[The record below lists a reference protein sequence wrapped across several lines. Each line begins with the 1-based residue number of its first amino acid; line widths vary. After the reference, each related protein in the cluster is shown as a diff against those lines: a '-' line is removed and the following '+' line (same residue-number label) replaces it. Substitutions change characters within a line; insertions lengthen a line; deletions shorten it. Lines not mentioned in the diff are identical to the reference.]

1 LDQLQ
6 ALLEIKAVDPK
17 GRTIEGYAS
26 AFGNIDRQDDVVAST
41 FFDDFLAT
49 HKPGD
54 VTVLIAHN
62 MQSLPVGMPIEL
74 RTDGTGLFT
83 KTKVFKTTAGD
94 DLLATARELHANG
107 RRLGMSIGYRP
118 TDFAFEE
125 QDGRTIRILKSGDL
139 IEYSYA
145 PEQIVSNPRATTT
158 GVKAKHDDGI
168 QPGPHS
174 DLQAVNAEL
183 VLLPLSGLAGEAK
196 TAIETHLERHR
207 AEAGLNVDV
216 DLDLI
221 RAGMSLVATADQ
233 LTKELHAQHV
243 LGDEYKAGRRISKA
257 TRRSIQ
263 NVLDGLAALLK
274 EDDEGKTTINGK
286 AMADI
291 DAALAASKE
300 A

>member
-1 LDQLQ
+1 MDHLA
-6 ALLEIKAVDPK
+6 ALLEIKAIDTK

-26 AFGNIDRQDDVVAST
+26 AFGNVDRQDDVVAST
-41 FFDDFLAT
+41 FFDEFLKS
-49 HKPGD
+49 HKPAD

-62 MQSLPVGMPIEL
+62 MQSLPVGIPIEL
-74 RTDGTGLFT
+74 RVDGTGLFT

-94 DLLATARELHANG
+94 DLLATTRELHANG

-125 QDGRTIRILKSGDL
+125 RDGRTVRILKSGDL

-145 PEQIVSNPRATTT
+145 PEQIVANARAVTT

-168 QPGPHS
+168 EPGPHG

-183 VLLPLSGLAGEAK
+183 ALLPLAGLAGEAK
-196 TAIETHLERHR
+196 TAIESHLLRHR
-207 AEAGLNVDV
+207 AEAGLNVNVDV
-216 DLDLI
+216 DLI

-233 LTKELHAQHV
+233 LTKELYAQHV
-243 LGDEYKAGRRISKA
+243 LGDEHKAGRRISKS
-257 TRRSIQ
+257 TRASIQ

-286 AMADI
+286 VLADI